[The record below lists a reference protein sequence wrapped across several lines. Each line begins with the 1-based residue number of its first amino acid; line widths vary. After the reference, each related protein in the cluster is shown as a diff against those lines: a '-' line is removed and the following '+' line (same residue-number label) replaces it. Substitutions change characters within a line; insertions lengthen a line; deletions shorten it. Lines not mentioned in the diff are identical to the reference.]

1 MAVLALCQT
10 GVVSVVVSTNPYPR
24 WSIRKRIKQTR
35 RSHRTLSCCMPVVFH
50 LFSFPSKLILFD
62 QLSFETFFSE
72 VNTLQHDL
80 VCWQPLL
87 SCFQHQHGCA
97 KSAGFGLCSNIN
109 LGQCSYHFFF
119 LFVFLLSAHFYNAG

>member
-1 MAVLALCQT
+1 
-10 GVVSVVVSTNPYPR
+10 
-24 WSIRKRIKQTR
+24 
-35 RSHRTLSCCMPVVFH
+35 MPVVFH

-72 VNTLQHDL
+72 VNTLQHGL

-87 SCFQHQHGCA
+87 SRFSINTAVQRA
-97 KSAGFGLCSNIN
+97 LGLDYAATLTWDSVPTI
-109 LGQCSYHFFF
+109 FF